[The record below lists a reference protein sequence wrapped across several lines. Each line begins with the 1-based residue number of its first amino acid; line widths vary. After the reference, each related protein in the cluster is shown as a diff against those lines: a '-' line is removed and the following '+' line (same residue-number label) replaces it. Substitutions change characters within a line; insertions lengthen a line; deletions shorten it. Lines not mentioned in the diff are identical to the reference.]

1 MPAQNTVP
9 FAPESLN
16 VTATTATAKIFEGK
30 ALSVSGTNSRGPFDI
45 LPMHENFISLIKEKI
60 IIAGS
65 TGQKREIACENG
77 LLEVSENR
85 VRIFIF
91 G

>member
-1 MPAQNTVP
+1 MPNAQNTTVDLGY
-9 FAPESLN
+9 LN

-30 ALSVSGTNSRGPFDI
+30 AQSVSSINSRGPFDI
-45 LPMHENFISLIKEKI
+45 LPMHENFICLIKEKVTI
-60 IIAGS
+60 TGAD
-65 TGQKREIACENG
+65 GQKHEIACPSG